1 MFGGRKE
8 VPTSSISGGS
18 APSAEVVA
26 RRAANLPS
34 GDERSSSTAS
44 RWNTQRRAGGHNSNN
59 RVAGG
64 SARERVELTKRTMLF
79 LAMPFVCYVVWL
91 TPIFAVGFAHV
102 EEACDRPLV
111 PWLFGWI
118 LMMGAFMVFYIGIIT
133 YAWKHVNPDS
143 RVTKVIDVCWEI
155 LEKTIILASLL
166 YCFLGA
172 IWLIQTSDC
181 HDKMPHVYN
190 LTLAI
195 VITFL
200 AIPAFYLTTRITL
213 YCCS

>member
-1 MFGGRKE
+1 M
-8 VPTSSISGGS
+8 
-18 APSAEVVA
+18 
-26 RRAANLPS
+26 
-34 GDERSSSTAS
+34 
-44 RWNTQRRAGGHNSNN
+44 
-59 RVAGG
+59 
-64 SARERVELTKRTMLF
+64 ELTKRTMLF